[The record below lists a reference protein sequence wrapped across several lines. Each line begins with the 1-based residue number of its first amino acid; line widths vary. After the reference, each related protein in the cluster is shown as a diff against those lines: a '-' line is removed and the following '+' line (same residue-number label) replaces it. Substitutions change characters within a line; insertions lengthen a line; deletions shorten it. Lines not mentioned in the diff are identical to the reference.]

1 MGWTVKNRCMGANEA
16 CLAVTYNRFNI
27 KLNASDSEIELIGQI
42 VCREFSFFGFDET
55 ERYGRGIPKKLLP
68 CRNTFFLITVVS
80 AEKRNFIV
88 FYSVSAGFIEV
99 KITE

>member
-42 VCREFSFFGFDET
+42 VSALTRPNVTVEASTKSFC
-55 ERYGRGIPKKLLP
+55 L
-68 CRNTFFLITVVS
+68 
-80 AEKRNFIV
+80 
-88 FYSVSAGFIEV
+88 AGTHSF
-99 KITE
+99 